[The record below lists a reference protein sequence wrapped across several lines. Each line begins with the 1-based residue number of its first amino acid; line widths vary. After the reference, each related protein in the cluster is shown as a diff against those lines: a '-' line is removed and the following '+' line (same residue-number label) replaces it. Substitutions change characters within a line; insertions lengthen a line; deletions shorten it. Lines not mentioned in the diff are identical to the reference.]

1 MKLVNVLA
9 IAAAVIVA
17 GAADAQVRRK
27 PAADTTLVN
36 MEVRLQALTAQLGG
50 LRSELA
56 ASQATLAA
64 LMRTEDQSAAE
75 QVAVVTDRVG
85 GLDERLLTAES
96 DLSGLKKLKVSGY
109 LQARFEYLDYD
120 PFIEKATVTDKLGV
134 KSTSVAGSQ
143 GQSLF
148 YIRRGR
154 VKFTYTPSATSQYVL
169 YFDASKDKVSCKEAY
184 VKLTEPWSGYGVSLT
199 VGQFNWP
206 WGIEIERSSSVREV
220 PERSLAARTLF
231 PGERDRGIKLT
242 ASPIPML
249 TVDLGVFNGWG
260 LDDKT
265 FTWQDPTKQKD
276 VMGRARVDLGIVA
289 LTASYYDGQL
299 YEPATSTTA
308 LRSSVPASGS
318 MTMTTTAAD
327 KRHYKGRIGGGL
339 EAYYQFLPLGGTAL
353 LAEGVMGREKGKKV
367 EGAYAMLV
375 QNLGDRLSLAFRG
388 DMYNSDLNGEYNHT
402 FTMTPAVNYW
412 WDSAVRLT
420 VAYDAVRTNMD
431 KMMKHANPVN
441 PSGATLDPR
450 DNKVTCQV
458 QIKF

>member
-276 VMGRARVDLGIVA
+276 
-289 LTASYYDGQL
+289 GQL

-412 WDSAVRLT
+412 WDSA
-420 VAYDAVRTNMD
+420 D